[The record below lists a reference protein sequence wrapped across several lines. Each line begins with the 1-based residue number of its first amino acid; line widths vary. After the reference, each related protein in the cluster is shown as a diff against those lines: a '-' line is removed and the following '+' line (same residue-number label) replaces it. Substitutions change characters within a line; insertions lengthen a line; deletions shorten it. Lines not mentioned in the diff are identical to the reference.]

1 MMALRVHYVYNADLG
16 QWCFSVPSLDLV
28 GSAATRSAAELEAE
42 AAILTALRDEGSPS
56 NVPNTEVGY
65 FHLTLER
72 AVIFAP
78 A

>member
-1 MMALRVHYVYNADLG
+1 MALRVHYVYNADLG

-56 NVPNTEVGY
+56 NAPNAEVGY